1 MGLCRIMCTRAQ
13 VSVEARGNGS
23 PVAEVTRGCKLSDM
37 GAENGI
43 WVLCKSSIY
52 S

>member
-1 MGLCRIMCTRAQ
+1 M
-13 VSVEARGNGS
+13 SVEARGKGY
-23 PVAEVTRGCKLSDM
+23 PVAEVTGGCKLSDM

-43 WVLCKSSIY
+43 WVLCKSSMC